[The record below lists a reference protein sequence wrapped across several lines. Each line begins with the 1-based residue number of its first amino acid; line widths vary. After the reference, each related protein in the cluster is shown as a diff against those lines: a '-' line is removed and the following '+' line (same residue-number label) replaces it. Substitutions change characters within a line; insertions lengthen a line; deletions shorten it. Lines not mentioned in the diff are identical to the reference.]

1 MRKAIFISLISFLL
15 VVTAFLVSFRV
26 SLAQNSPEIP
36 ERNGDY
42 AVPGRSDIRV
52 RVFVHEPKA
61 KPIPSSTAAIC
72 ENPQTFVSTV
82 GATNWKLPNSD
93 WKYKVNTSSAPS
105 SVLGLTTIVS
115 NSFNTWTTAINNSS
129 KPNLVAD
136 GTTLKTRN
144 ALDFENI
151 ITWGR
156 TNGSALGV
164 TYVWYYT
171 ATNLVADVDTIMNK
185 KFPWSMSCSTTSYNA
200 ENILVHE
207 LGHWFGLNDEY
218 GSAYVDNT
226 MYGYGSKA
234 ETKKITPE
242 NGDKTGINLIYP

>member
-72 ENPQTFVSTV
+72 ENPQVFVSTV
-82 GATNWKLPNSD
+82 GATNWKLPTGT

-105 SVLGLTTIVS
+105 SVSGLTTIVS
-115 NSFNTWTTAINNSS
+115 NSFNTWTSAINNSS

-136 GTTLKTRN
+136 GITLKTRN

-156 TNGSALGV
+156 TQGSALGV

-185 KFPWSMSCSTTSYNA
+185 KFPWSLTCSTTSYNA

-242 NGDKTGINLIYP
+242 NGDRAGINLIYP

>member
-1 MRKAIFISLISFLL
+1 MVSFLL
-15 VVTAFLVSFRV
+15 VVTAVLVSFRV
-26 SLAQNSPEIP
+26 SFAQNPPEIP
-36 ERNGDY
+36 ERNGDF
-42 AVPGRSDIRV
+42 AVPDRTDIRV

-61 KPIPSSTAAIC
+61 KPISLATAAIC
-72 ENPQTFVSTV
+72 ENPQDFVSTV
-82 GATNWKLPNSD
+82 GATSWKLPAGT

-105 SVLGLTTIVS
+105 SVLGLATTVS
-115 NSFNTWTTAINNSS
+115 NSFNAWTSAITSS
-129 KPNLVAD
+129 PKPSLVDD
-136 GTTLKTRN
+136 GATLKTRN

-156 TNGSALGV
+156 TKGSALGV

-185 KFPWSMSCSTTSYNA
+185 KFPWSMSCDTTSYNA

-218 GSAYVDNT
+218 GAGYIDNT

-242 NGDKTGINLIYP
+242 SGDKAGINLIYP

>member
-1 MRKAIFISLISFLL
+1 
-15 VVTAFLVSFRV
+15 
-26 SLAQNSPEIP
+26 
-36 ERNGDY
+36 
-42 AVPGRSDIRV
+42 
-52 RVFVHEPKA
+52 EPKA
-61 KPIPSSTAAIC
+61 KPISSSTAAVC
-72 ENPQTFVSTV
+72 ENPQVFVSTV
-82 GATNWKLPNSD
+82 GATSWKLPTGT
-93 WKYKVNTSSAPS
+93 WKYKVNTSSVPS
-105 SVLGLTTIVS
+105 SVGGGNLPTITS
-115 NSFNTWTTAINNSS
+115 NSFSKWVSSINSPS

-136 GTTLKTRN
+136 GTTTKTRN
-144 ALDFENI
+144 ALDYENI

-156 TNGSALGV
+156 TQGSALGV

-185 KFPWSMSCSTTSYNA
+185 KFPWSMFCSTTSYNA

-207 LGHWFGLNDEY
+207 LGHWFGLDDEY
-218 GSAYVDNT
+218 TGNFVDDT